1 MLTAIDASTFCKV
14 AMLPVC
20 ACVFVMVAG
29 MKPVDNMINRVR
41 IAGATTEVLLVIDLM
56 MISGRLLYK
65 VLEGYARL
73 CIALQLSATTK
84 SDI

>member
-20 ACVFVMVAG
+20 ACVFVTVAG
-29 MKPVDNMINRVR
+29 MKPADNMINRVR

-56 MISGRLLYK
+56 TITGRLLYK

-73 CIALQLSATTK
+73 SIALQLSATTK